1 MKYILTSLMVL
12 IFSMQMVAQSP
23 ATPSYKMEEAFDKA
37 MKELQS
43 AMDTIDLESIFSENF
58 GMMFTDSTS
67 TGMDG
72 LFGQF
77 DMSQLFGP
85 EMQSQ
90 MEESLK
96 MLDNLDMDEM
106 QSLMEGIDMSQIEDM
121 MKGFNMED
129 MEGMFEGFDMKEME
143 KMFEGMDLSTPNQ
156 DKPTDT
162 KPTDKKSKKLKKL

>member
-1 MKYILTSLMVL
+1 MVVIL
-12 IFSMQMVAQSP
+12 SMQMIAQSP
-23 ATPSYKMEEAFDKA
+23 ATPSSDEMEEAFDNA
-37 MKELQS
+37 MKEFQS
-43 AMDTIDLESIFSENF
+43 AMDTIDLESIFSDNF
-58 GMMFTDSTS
+58 GMMFSDSTS

-72 LFGQF
+72 IFGQF

-121 MKGFNMED
+121 MKGFNTED

-143 KMFEGMDLSTPNQ
+143 KMFEGMGEFQPKDQNIKESQ
-156 DKPTDT
+156 
-162 KPTDKKSKKLKKL
+162 PTDKKSKKMKKI